1 MKPSIILSDAA
12 VSGGHPA
19 VSKEPPI
26 KPAPAVVSPI
36 RRVSSEAEEH
46 PLLLRPLTVHSESIP
61 SLSPPLYGTGHP
73 ASNGANMMASSP
85 MENLKKPKRPL
96 TAYHIYFQ
104 IEREFI
110 IQNMA
115 GDDADKSIHEGKILF
130 DNVPKRYANIKLSPD
145 WYFAPGKRAKRKHRK
160 QHGKIGF
167 LELSKVITSRW
178 AKLAETDPDIKQF
191 VSKLAQQENEEYK
204 REMKEYRENLAMSM
218 KVPFMNSTSGTIQQQ
233 PTAPQP
239 QVHQHDATMPQY
251 YHHHKAAPP
260 RISSFPLYDED
271 RFVMTNPPPAQPPRH
286 QEVDQRPTS
295 ETEYS
300 SQQRTLQWG
309 KPQPDDDF
317 DHCISLL
324 QSSTFVSP
332 DSSHRSADSSSPFP
346 LDPLNFWDDEHKSVD
361 DTLEQ
366 PATKKQRVDDF
377 IAHNY
382 VDICDDDIMSMWK
395 STNSE

>member
-12 VSGGHPA
+12 VSGHPA
-19 VSKEPPI
+19 VSKEPI
-26 KPAPAVVSPI
+26 KPAVVSPI

-46 PLLLRPLTVHSESIP
+46 PLLHPLTVHSESIP

-73 ASNGANMMASSP
+73 SSSLNGANMMASSL

-167 LELSKVITSRW
+167 LELSRVITSRW

-218 KVPFMNSTSGTIQQQ
+218 KVPFMNSKSSAIQQQ
-233 PTAPQP
+233 PTAPH

-251 YHHHKAAPP
+251 NMMDYHHHKAAPP

-286 QEVDQRPTS
+286 QEVDQHPT
-295 ETEYS
+295 EIEYS
-300 SQQRTLQWG
+300 SQQRTLLWG

-332 DSSHRSADSSSPFP
+332 DSSHRSADTSSSPLS
-346 LDPLNFWDDEHKSVD
+346 LDPLNFLDEEHKSVD
-361 DTLEQ
+361 DMFEQ

-377 IAHNY
+377 GAHNY